1 LEFAGSATLPRANSY
16 EIAAHCRESIHDNR
30 IADSYRMKPKQ
41 LANVLIKI
49 LGLSICIH
57 GIPSFVTGFVRG
69 FLSGLS
75 SSGTVRSTTGSGSSS
90 TLVVGA
96 LVELV
101 LGIILIVKS
110 RALTD
115 LLLKGEDE

>member
-1 LEFAGSATLPRANSY
+1 
-16 EIAAHCRESIHDNR
+16 
-30 IADSYRMKPKQ
+30 MKPKQ

-57 GIPSFVTGFVRG
+57 GIPSFVTGFLRG
-69 FLSGLS
+69 FLSGLT
-75 SSGTVRSTTGSGSSS
+75 SSGSARTATSSGSSS
-90 TLVVGA
+90 ALVIGA
-96 LVELV
+96 LVELA

-110 RALTD
+110 RALTN